1 MKKVT
6 IKQVVD
12 CYSTFENSKVNKLEE
27 SEKIKILKARK
38 TMRPIHDDYEA
49 FLKDVQE
56 MMKPENWDELQ
67 KKVQQWQQE
76 GEKTTLTEAERIEI
90 NKALVEYSKKVD
102 NAVKEELAKEVEIS
116 IEKLKENS
124 DIKLLEEN
132 DWEIGKLDLIEILL

>member
-1 MKKVT
+1 MKATV
-6 IKQVVD
+6 KQVVD
-12 CYSTFENSKVNKLEE
+12 CYNAFEKAKVNKLEE

-38 TMRPIHDDYEA
+38 VMRPIHADFEA

-67 KKVQQWQQE
+67 AKAQKWQQE
-76 GEKTTLTEAERIEI
+76 GEKTTLTKEEQNEI
-90 NKALVEYSKKVD
+90 NKSMEAYLKKVD
-102 NAVKEELAKEVEIS
+102 SAVKDELAKEVEIN

-132 DWEIGKLDLIEILL
+132 DWEIGKLNLIEILL

>member
-1 MKKVT
+1 MKVT

-12 CYSTFENSKVNKLEE
+12 CYNTFEKSKVNKLEE

-38 TMRPIHDDYEA
+38 VMRPIHDDYEA

-56 MMKPENWDELQ
+56 VMKPEGWDELQ

-76 GEKTTLTEAERIEI
+76 GEKTTLTEEERIEI
-90 NKALVEYSKKVD
+90 NKTLVEYSKKVD
-102 NAVKEELAKEVEIS
+102 NAIKDELTKEVEIN

>member
-1 MKKVT
+1 MEVT

-12 CYSTFENSKVNKLEE
+12 CYSAFEKAKVNKLEE

-38 TMRPIHDDYEA
+38 VMRPIHADFEA

-67 KKVQQWQQE
+67 SKAQKWQQE
-76 GEKTTLTEAERIEI
+76 GEKTTLTKEEQNEI
-90 NKALVEYSKKVD
+90 NKSMEAYLKKVD
-102 NAVKEELAKEVEIS
+102 SAVKDELAKEVEIS

>member
-1 MKKVT
+1 MIVT
-6 IKQVVD
+6 IKQAVD
-12 CYSTFENSKVNKLEE
+12 CYNAFEKAKVNKLEE

-38 TMRPIHDDYEA
+38 VMRPIHTDFEA

-67 KKVQQWQQE
+67 AKAQKWQQE
-76 GEKTTLTEAERIEI
+76 GEKTTLTKEEQNEI
-90 NKALVEYSKKVD
+90 NKSMEAYLKKVD
-102 NAVKEELAKEVEIS
+102 SAVKDELAKEVEIS
-116 IEKLKENS
+116 IERLKENS

>member
-1 MKKVT
+1 MNVT
-6 IKQVVD
+6 IKQVLD
-12 CYSTFENSKVNKLEE
+12 CYNAFEKAKVNKLEE

-38 TMRPIHDDYEA
+38 VMRPIHTDFEA

-67 KKVQQWQQE
+67 AKAQKWLQE
-76 GEKTTLTEAERIEI
+76 GEKSTLTKEEQNEI
-90 NKALVEYSKKVD
+90 NKSMEAYLKKVD
-102 NAVKEELAKEVEIS
+102 SAVKDELAKEVEIS

>member
-1 MKKVT
+1 MKAT

-12 CYSTFENSKVNKLEE
+12 CYNAFEKAKVNKLDE

-38 TMRPIHDDYEA
+38 VMRPIHDDYEA

-56 MMKPENWDELQ
+56 MMKPEGWDELQ

-76 GEKTTLTEAERIEI
+76 GEKTTLTEEERIEI
-90 NKALVEYSKKVD
+90 NKTLVEYSNKVD
-102 NAVKEELAKEVEIS
+102 NAIKDELAKEVEIS
-116 IEKLKENS
+116 IDKLKENS

>member
-1 MKKVT
+1 MKCTV
-6 IKQVVD
+6 KQVVE
-12 CYSTFENSKVNKLEE
+12 CYKAFEKSKVNKLEE

-38 TMRPIHDDYEA
+38 AMRPIHDDYEA

-102 NAVKEELAKEVEIS
+102 NAVKEELAKEVEIN

-132 DWEIGKLDLIEILL
+132 DWELGKLDLIEILL

>member
-1 MKKVT
+1 
-6 IKQVVD
+6 
-12 CYSTFENSKVNKLEE
+12 
-27 SEKIKILKARK
+27 
-38 TMRPIHDDYEA
+38 MRPIHTDFEA

-67 KKVQQWQQE
+67 AKAQKWQQE
-76 GEKTTLTEAERIEI
+76 GEKTTLTKEEQNEI
-90 NKALVEYSKKVD
+90 NKSMEAYLKKVD
-102 NAVKEELAKEVEIS
+102 SAVKDELAKEVEIS

>member
-1 MKKVT
+1 MKVT

-12 CYSTFENSKVNKLEE
+12 CYNAFEKAKVNKLEE

-38 TMRPIHDDYEA
+38 AMRPIHDDYEA

-56 MMKPENWDELQ
+56 MMKPEGWDELQ

-90 NKALVEYSKKVD
+90 NKALVDYSKKVD
-102 NAVKEELAKEVEIS
+102 SAIKEELAKEVEIS

>member
-1 MKKVT
+1 MKVT

-12 CYSTFENSKVNKLEE
+12 CYNAFEKAKVNKLEE

-38 TMRPIHDDYEA
+38 VMRPIHDDYEA

-56 MMKPENWDELQ
+56 VMKPEGWDELQ

-76 GEKTTLTEAERIEI
+76 GEKTTLTEEERIEI
-90 NKALVEYSKKVD
+90 NKTLVEYSKKVD
-102 NAVKEELAKEVEIS
+102 NAIKDELTKEVEIS

>member
-1 MKKVT
+1 MRATV
-6 IKQVVD
+6 KQIVD
-12 CYSTFENSKVNKLEE
+12 CYNTFEKTKVNRLEE

-38 TMRPIHDDYEA
+38 AMRPIHADFEA

-67 KKVQQWQQE
+67 DKARKWKQE
-76 GEKTTLTEAERIEI
+76 GEKTTLTKEEQNEI
-90 NKALVEYSKKVD
+90 NKSLEAYLKKVD
-102 NAVKEELAKEVEIS
+102 SAVKEELSKEVEIS

>member
-1 MKKVT
+1 MKCTV
-6 IKQVVD
+6 KQVVE
-12 CYSTFENSKVNKLEE
+12 CYKAFEKSKVNKLEE

-38 TMRPIHDDYEA
+38 AMRPIHDDYEA

-76 GEKTTLTEAERIEI
+76 GEKTTLTESERIEI

-102 NAVKEELAKEVEIS
+102 NAIKEELAKEVELS

-124 DIKLLEEN
+124 DMKLLEEN
-132 DWEIGKLDLIEILL
+132 DWEVGKLGLIDILL

>member
-1 MKKVT
+1 MKCTV
-6 IKQVVD
+6 KQVVE
-12 CYSTFENSKVNKLEE
+12 CYKAFENSKVNKLEE

-38 TMRPIHDDYEA
+38 AMRPIHDDYEA

-90 NKALVEYSKKVD
+90 NKALVEYSKKAD